1 MRIPNR
7 QHLKIDI
14 NLGILQTK
22 YSTDTLLIT
31 LVNRKERTPILAT
44 LLVLIIIAAVGGVA
58 VALQAQF
65 MGLMDK
71 GIGTIESMF
80 ITYGSGGLII
90 GLAMLFHRG
99 GNLAA
104 WQNAPW
110 YALSAGILGLI
121 IVGTIGYST
130 PRLGLVT
137 AFTVIVAAQFFVGA
151 VLDHYGLLGAEF
163 RPLDLSRLAGIVV
176 MLFGVWLII
185 R

>member
-1 MRIPNR
+1 
-7 QHLKIDI
+7 
-14 NLGILQTK
+14 
-22 YSTDTLLIT
+22 
-31 LVNRKERTPILAT
+31 LAT
-44 LLVLIIIAAVGGVA
+44 LIVLIIIATVGGIA

-80 ITYGSGGLII
+80 ITYGSGGVLV
-90 GLAMLFHRG
+90 GLAMLFYRG

-104 WQNAPW
+104 WQNVPS

-137 AFTVIVAAQFFVGA
+137 AFTIIVAAQFFVGA
-151 VLDHYGLLGAEF
+151 FLDHFGVLGAEL
-163 RPLDLSRLAGIVV
+163 RPLDLSRVVGIVV
-176 MLFGVWLII
+176 MLLGVWLII